1 MVAAIDS
8 NETSILFRLH
18 SLRTCLLL
26 YENTNHR
33 RTEALWSTSLS
44 SRYGNRGTAADSMW
58 TSAGNILTLE
68 PLAVASF
75 VLPAVDLG
83 LFPSVTRELPCH
95 MLPLLT
101 RFSHRFASDL
111 LALDGV
117 LA

>member
-1 MVAAIDS
+1 MAGAIDWD
-8 NETSILFRLH
+8 ETSILFRRH
-18 SLRTCLLL
+18 GLRSCLLL

-44 SRYGNRGTAADSMW
+44 SRYGNRGTAVDSMW

-75 VLPAVDLG
+75 VLPPVGLG
-83 LFPSVTRELPCH
+83 LFPSVTRELPCR
-95 MLPLLT
+95 MLPLLA

-111 LALDGV
+111 LALVGV